1 MFEAAGFEV
10 RLLEYFDGNGA
21 FHLQDW
27 HGEKGV
33 IFRSKKYDSRN
44 QGDEIVFASLIVDAI
59 KL

>member
-33 IFRSKKYDSRN
+33 IFRSKNMIQETK
-44 QGDEIVFASLIVDAI
+44 VT
-59 KL
+59 KLFLPL